1 MGHELPMPVDR
12 IEATCRKHS
21 LEHLIDLRTRM
32 SAFYRRESQNR
43 KDIKQEISEINLQIT
58 GLQTQLVLNRQEITE
73 IESLNES
80 IRSNLPGNG
89 AERYLALQHLSNV
102 PPFMV
107 HLAEEIKALE
117 TTQVELSNKV
127 RWINYEFTIGD
138 VEFPAVLRI
147 IEEKKLAMSDAIAPA
162 SSMRI

>member
-32 SAFYRRESQNR
+32 RAFYRKESKNR
-43 KDIKQEISEINLQIT
+43 KDIAQEISEIGLQIT
-58 GLQTQLVLNRQEITE
+58 GLQTQLELNRLDIAEV
-73 IESLNES
+73 ESRNEH
-80 IRSNLPGNG
+80 IMSNLPGNG
-89 AERYLALQHLSNV
+89 AERYLALQRLSNV

-107 HLAEEIKALE
+107 HLAEELKALE
-117 TTQVELSNKV
+117 ATQVELINKV

-147 IEEKKLAMSDAIAPA
+147 IDEKKLTMSDAIVPA